1 MAFQLPPQNPLD
13 INKRVAVGVSIP
25 FNEKY
30 VFNSTFTT
38 VDQTKSNIINY
49 ILTNSNERIYNPN
62 FGSNLR
68 KILFE
73 GIDEETLQILKPKL
87 INDLQSIF
95 PTINVIDLKLTP
107 IYQENAVQLDIYY
120 SVYNSAPQNI
130 QILL

>member
-25 FNEKY
+25 FNERY

-87 INDLQSIF
+87 INDLQNIF

-120 SVYNSAPQNI
+120 SVYNSAPQTI
-130 QILL
+130 QITF

>member
-1 MAFQLPPQNPLD
+1 MAFQLPPQTPLD
-13 INKRVAVGVSIP
+13 LNKRVAVGVSIP
-25 FNEKY
+25 FNEQS

-49 ILTNSNERIYNPN
+49 ILTNNNERIYNPN

-73 GIDEETLQILKPKL
+73 GIDEETLQVLKPKL
-87 INDLQSIF
+87 INDLQSVF
-95 PTINVIDLKLTP
+95 PTVNIIDLKLTP
-107 IYQENAVQLDIYY
+107 IYQENAIQLDIYY

-130 QILL
+130 QITF